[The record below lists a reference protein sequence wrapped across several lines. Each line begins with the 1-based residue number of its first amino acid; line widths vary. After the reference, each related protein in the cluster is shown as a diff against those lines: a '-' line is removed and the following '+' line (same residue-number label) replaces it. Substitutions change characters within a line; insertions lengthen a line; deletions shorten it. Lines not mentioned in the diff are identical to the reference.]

1 MAGSA
6 ADRSLQT
13 FITAVLV
20 ALAAVLAAVLA
31 SDAGAAWASIL
42 HWAGELVLVAG
53 VWLVA
58 TGSGVTSDWAVW
70 LVSWSGPGSS
80 EAEVAVAYRERWT
93 TLAQRPW
100 QRLRRGKPDVPGPMA
115 TGPMAAEP
123 MAAEPMAAEPMAA
136 DRPYEEFGGLEGG
149 AEPEESE
156 TTAWP
161 EDNGP
166 AEHALRRRAL
176 GVACLVL
183 GILITAIFW

>member
-93 TLAQRPW
+93 TLARPW

-115 TGPMAAEP
+115 TGPMATG
-123 MAAEPMAAEPMAA
+123 PMAAEPMAA

-149 AEPEESE
+149 AEPAESE
-156 TTAWP
+156 TTAWQP

-166 AEHALRRRAL
+166 ADHALRRRAL